1 MGRICQEVQAHLPG
15 LVDGT
20 LGAGRRRLVSVH
32 LRRCP
37 VCREE
42 HDRQHAVAAGL
53 DRLGTAAAEDPVMPP
68 DELLDELLAQARRP
82 GVRGRAAVP
91 ARGAVSGARPALSV
105 ALLAAGAVAGTA
117 AGYAG
122 WRGMR
127 TVSGAMGHR
136 RRGTRGAGRGRGRG
150 SGRRGAGR

>member
-1 MGRICQEVQAHLPG
+1 MGRMCREVQAQLPG
-15 LVDGT
+15 VVEGT

-37 VCREE
+37 VCRDE

-53 DRLGTAAAEDPVMPP
+53 DRLGTAAAEDPAVPP

-82 GVRGRAAVP
+82 GMRGRAAVH

-105 ALLAAGAVAGTA
+105 ALLVAGAVAGTA
-117 AGYAG
+117 TGYAG
-122 WRGMR
+122 WRGAR
-127 TVSGAMGHR
+127 AVSSLR
-136 RRGTRGAGRGRGRG
+136 RRPGRGR
-150 SGRRGAGR
+150 